1 MRINRRLSIII
12 ILLALVISGAALAPL
27 SPSGFLA
34 AEEAEAS
41 FLDTL
46 ARVPTPPSDEAGFVV
61 GGSGV
66 FLPTVNQDSSRA
78 YVRDWPQVQRD
89 PMRTGYSPEK
99 LGHSFKVAWTHPFQP
114 ERVNPQVQAIVAS
127 DRVFVGTE
135 MGNLYAL
142 DAKSGQVRWVYK
154 VGSPIVS
161 SVAVLGDT
169 VFTSAMDG
177 AVYAIGVSSGKL
189 VWEKQLSDR
198 LGISS
203 APLLADDKLF
213 VGGRDGTFYALEPSS
228 GAILWSFDA
237 GAAILQTA
245 AWSRGR
251 VIFGAVDMRVYAL
264 SSTNGTLVWRS
275 ERLDGVALKDYWPV
289 IWNGKVIVRTMGF
302 GDIEPGFPF
311 EWFGASSDW
320 GWLSKYGPTIAAGGL
335 VNVPDAMQAQNEAMA
350 NYYTKP
356 SGSDISLYI
365 LDETSGK
372 QSFAVPQWTVQT
384 MHGATTP
391 PCIDR
396 DGMLVVPVLFVRS
409 GWGRLDLQTQRLVDI
424 LYDHKTRSGDP
435 MQQNDTPAG
444 MGNKDENLN
453 VTCAKNM
460 ILAMHIQEGNANFTG
475 WFDQN
480 SRKWKLLEAGY
491 TSGEMSSNTQGGGG
505 NPASIAGGMVFH
517 ISYHELIAR
526 TTLP

>member
-1 MRINRRLSIII
+1 MRIHLRLGAILA
-12 ILLALVISGAALAPL
+12 LLALVISITAFAPL
-27 SPSGFLA
+27 SPYRFPSA
-34 AEEAEAS
+34 HEPQAS
-41 FLDTL
+41 SRDTQV
-46 ARVPTPPSDEAGFVV
+46 RIPTPPADGEDFFV
-61 GGSGV
+61 GDSGV
-66 FLPTVNQDSSRA
+66 FLPSVNQDSSRA

-99 LGHSFKVAWTHPFQP
+99 LGHSFEVAWTHPFQP

-127 DRVFVGTE
+127 KHVFVGTE

-142 DAKSGQVRWVYK
+142 DAKSGQVSWVYE
-154 VGSPIVS
+154 VGSPIVN

-169 VFTSAMDG
+169 VFTGAMDG
-177 AVYAIGVSSGKL
+177 AIYAVGVSSGKL
-189 VWEKQLSDR
+189 VWKKQLSDR

-203 APLLADDKLF
+203 APLLADGKLL
-213 VGGRDGTFYALEPSS
+213 VGGRNGTFYALEPSS
-228 GAILWSFDA
+228 GIILWSYDA
-237 GAAILQTA
+237 GAPILQTA

-251 VIFGAVDMRVYAL
+251 VVFGAMDMRVYAL
-264 SSTNGTLVWRS
+264 TSANGALAWRS
-275 ERLDGVALKDYWPV
+275 EKLNGVALKDYWPV

-302 GDIEPGFPF
+302 GDIEPAFPF
-311 EWFGASSDW
+311 KWFGDSSDW
-320 GWLSKYGPTIAAGGL
+320 NWLSRYGPTIAAGGL

-350 NYYTKP
+350 SYDANP
-356 SGSDISLYI
+356 VGDDISLYI
-365 LDETSGK
+365 LDETSGR
-372 QSFAVPQWTVQT
+372 QSFVVPQWTVQT
-384 MHGATTP
+384 MHGAP
-391 PCIDR
+391 PSPCVDR

-409 GWGRLDLQTQRLVDI
+409 GWGRLDLQAQRIVDI
-424 LYDHKTRSGDP
+424 LYDHKTRNGDP
-435 MQQNDTPAG
+435 VQPNAMPAG

-480 SRKWKLLEAGY
+480 NRKWNMLETGY

-505 NPASIAGGMVFH
+505 NPPSIVDGMVYH

-526 TTLP
+526 NTLP